1 MYTSATKCLV
11 WYKLR
16 ENIFDG
22 IYLVYLVCK
31 LFISLVYMYVS
42 KITSYSIAINVKIVY
57 LCKNTYYLVSTIVM
71 VNSILYVIIT
81 MINLISFW
89 YFFQYAYTIL
99 TCVLY
104 KKIIVS

>member
-1 MYTSATKCLV
+1 
-11 WYKLR
+11 
-16 ENIFDG
+16 
-22 IYLVYLVCK
+22 
-31 LFISLVYMYVS
+31 MYVS
-42 KITSYSIAINVKIVY
+42 KITSYSIATNVQIVY
-57 LCKNTYYLVSTIVM
+57 LCKNTSYFLVSTIVM